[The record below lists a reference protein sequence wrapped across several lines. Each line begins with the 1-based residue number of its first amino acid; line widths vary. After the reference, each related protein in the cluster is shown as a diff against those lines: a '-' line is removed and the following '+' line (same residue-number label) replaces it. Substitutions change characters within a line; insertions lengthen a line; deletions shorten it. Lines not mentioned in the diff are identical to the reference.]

1 MSIIIASE
9 TLLLTFLLPSKEEQD
24 LLDLYKSLDHDKFL
38 FVQKLKRF
46 NDEKKYS
53 IYFITKFLNC

>member
-1 MSIIIASE
+1 MV
-9 TLLLTFLLPSKEEQD
+9 LLLLKEEQD

-46 NDEKKYS
+46 NDEKK
-53 IYFITKFLNC
+53 